1 MNEQV
6 TNYIRKAPQEHQ
18 AIMEAVRALIHD
30 TVGGVAEEYKWSRPV
45 FRAKRDFAYLQ
56 ANKSHVNLG
65 FYNGIEKLEDPKG
78 ILQGTGNT
86 MRHIK
91 LKHVAEIDRKQL
103 RAWFTALTKE

>member
-6 TNYIRKAPQEHQ
+6 TDYIRRAAKEQQE
-18 AIMEAVRALIHD
+18 IMEAVRALIHGS
-30 TVGGVAEEYKWSRPV
+30 VPAVAEEYKWSRPV
-45 FRAKRDFAYLQ
+45 FKAKKDFAYLQ
-56 ANKSHVNLG
+56 ANKNHVNLG
-65 FYNGIEKLEDPKG
+65 FYNGIEKLQDPKG

-91 LKHVAEIDRKQL
+91 LKRLAEIDPEQL